1 MKNCSSKDH
10 SEAKAITYCIECKI
24 YMCNKC
30 ESFHSKLFSQHKLKN
45 LENGLNEIFTG
56 YCEEA
61 NHKETLE
68 YYCKTHNKLCCSS
81 CIVKIKK
88 KDKGQHADCDFCLIE
103 DIIDEKHNTLKNNI
117 KKLDELSK
125 NLKDSINE
133 LKILFEKLNERKEDL
148 KLNIQKIFTKIRN
161 TINDREDEI
170 LSEID
175 RLYSQINIEENNLK
189 EINKLPNKISNS
201 IKKGKEIENKKDW
214 NEESKYSSLVNDCL
228 SLENCINNVDNTNKI
243 IDDFKNKSKTSITF
257 KPKEGYDLNRFLSKI
272 KEFGNIFKDNILI
285 ETKSNNNNK
294 DINVYEDEDGEDR
307 IISMELI
314 TTNKRKFS
322 NKIELTGFNLEKY
335 NTFFSKPVKYEEK
348 DFILTFI
355 FECKNPENLN
365 DLIKY
370 SENIKLGSSLGNP
383 EFDEL
388 FKFSIRNEGNKIFLD
403 YKRKMEDD
411 DTFFKGIY
419 YDFNNISI
427 KLYNDFNFFDRKK
440 LSEMKETEFV
450 LCILCFYLSLN
461 FKEKNVLELLNIF
474 IKQHEQKISDKDGD
488 DKGDK
493 DDKDN
498 KDDDDKE
505 DKDDKNNKDDKDD
518 KDNKDDKDDKENL
531 ETVILLLTAIKYI
544 RPLELNC
551 PIEKVYESLLSIE
564 SFRKEIEK
572 EKNLNELIEGLNK
585 FEEFIK
591 LFGDLFFN
599 INLDRFSIIV
609 MFEQLKSG
617 LILNIES
624 NGLANFIEEIHSN
637 NK

>member
-45 LENGLNEIFTG
+45 LESGLKEIFTG

-117 KKLDELSK
+117 QKLDELSK

-148 KLNIQKIFTKIRN
+148 KLSVQKIFTKIRN

-170 LSEID
+170 LSQID

-294 DINVYEDEDGEDR
+294 YINIYEDEDGEDR

-403 YKRKMEDD
+403 YKRKMEGNQD
-411 DTFFKGIY
+411 FFNEINYG
-419 YDFNNISI
+419 FNDISI
-427 KLYNDFNFFDRKK
+427 KL
-440 LSEMKETEFV
+440 
-450 LCILCFYLSLN
+450 
-461 FKEKNVLELLNIF
+461 
-474 IKQHEQKISDKDGD
+474 
-488 DKGDK
+488 
-493 DDKDN
+493 
-498 KDDDDKE
+498 
-505 DKDDKNNKDDKDD
+505 
-518 KDNKDDKDDKENL
+518 
-531 ETVILLLTAIKYI
+531 
-544 RPLELNC
+544 
-551 PIEKVYESLLSIE
+551 
-564 SFRKEIEK
+564 
-572 EKNLNELIEGLNK
+572 
-585 FEEFIK
+585 
-591 LFGDLFFN
+591 
-599 INLDRFSIIV
+599 
-609 MFEQLKSG
+609 
-617 LILNIES
+617 S
-624 NGLANFIEEIHSN
+624 NAS
-637 NK
+637 